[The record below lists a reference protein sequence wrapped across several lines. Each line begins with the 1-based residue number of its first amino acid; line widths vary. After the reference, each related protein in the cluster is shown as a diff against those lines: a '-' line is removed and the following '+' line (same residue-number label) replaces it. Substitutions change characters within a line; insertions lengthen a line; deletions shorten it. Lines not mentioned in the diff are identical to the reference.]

1 MTQQVHVAVCHNYYG
16 DAFVYLFNDK
26 DEAQQ
31 FAEDV
36 AEHSDDVLVKTFP
49 VTPTTRKQA
58 LSDLLGV

>member
-1 MTQQVHVAVCHNYYG
+1 MTQQVHVAVCHTNDG

-36 AEHSDDVLVKTFP
+36 AEHDEDLHVQTFP
-49 VTPTTRKQA
+49 ITPTTRKQA